1 MHKAKNW
8 QNIGEWLFLKFV
20 LTNFLTT
27 NIMWEKREFLICT
40 IWSTKW
46 PVNDEW
52 NIVSRIVKHRIVASY
67 VMIHSEVLENTC
79 LWLFGKKNG
88 FCDLKYSNR
97 DFVLKYLLPEGSS
110 WLKFNTGMFV
120 NSSAIHSWQ
129 VKNLKIEFSP
139 CFYKNKS
146 SKRNFPSNSCLKF

>member
-1 MHKAKNW
+1 MHRWVAILEVCAYKFSDYKYNVRKVR
-8 QNIGEWLFLKFV
+8 IFL
-20 LTNFLTT
+20 
-27 NIMWEKREFLICT
+27 CT

-52 NIVSRIVKHRIVASY
+52 NIVSRIVKHRIVAND

-79 LWLFGKKNG
+79 LWLFGQKNC
-88 FCDLKYSNR
+88 FCVLKYSNR

-110 WLKFNTGMFV
+110 WLKFNTGKFV

-129 VKNLKIEFSP
+129 VKNLKIKFSP

>member
-8 QNIGEWLFLKFV
+8 HIHRWVAILEVCAYKFSDYKYNV
-20 LTNFLTT
+20 RKASIF
-27 NIMWEKREFLICT
+27 ICT

-52 NIVSRIVKHRIVASY
+52 KIVSRIVKHRIVAND

-79 LWLFGKKNG
+79 LWLFGKKKG
-88 FCDLKYSNR
+88 FCVLKYSNR

-129 VKNLKIEFSP
+129 VKNLKIKLSP
-139 CFYKNKS
+139 CFYKNQS
-146 SKRNFPSNSCLKF
+146 IKRNFPSNSCLKF